1 MQGGYAEQREARGGI
16 EGEDA
21 RRLVSAVEEGDG
33 LRRGRRARS
42 APGLGRA
49 VVDDEVALGAEALR
63 AQGKSASQPAA
74 DAKRRIERENRL
86 ERTLNRLATVSS
98 GAGEKDELM

>member
-1 MQGGYAEQREARGGI
+1 
-16 EGEDA
+16 
-21 RRLVSAVEEGDG
+21 
-33 LRRGRRARS
+33 
-42 APGLGRA
+42 
-49 VVDDEVALGAEALR
+49 VALGAEALR